1 MSEQI
6 DPKIKKDKG
15 SSSLVPSMELIAFE
29 MNQSLLTSRQ
39 RYIPLLW
46 EPMPIQI
53 TGAEKGQEDQIIGSI
68 IYEEVGSRELSL
80 SFFTSTRG

>member
-1 MSEQI
+1 MSEEI
-6 DPKIKKDKG
+6 DPKVKKDKG

-46 EPMPIQI
+46 ELMPIQI
-53 TGAEKGQEDQIIGSI
+53 TGAEKGKEDQIIGSI